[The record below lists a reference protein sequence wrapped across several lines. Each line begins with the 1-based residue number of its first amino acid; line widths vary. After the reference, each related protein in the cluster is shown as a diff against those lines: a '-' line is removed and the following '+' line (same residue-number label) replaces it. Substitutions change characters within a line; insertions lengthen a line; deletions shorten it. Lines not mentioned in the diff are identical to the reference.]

1 MLEKLLQP
9 RKPLCA
15 HSVIIYVSAEFF
27 KLKRSERIE
36 YLDNQL
42 AEYMHDLLSQE
53 DVTPR
58 KLSPLPI
65 LGVPHF
71 WAENADPS
79 FYEDNQVFRSG
90 RRQKV

>member
-1 MLEKLLQP
+1 M
-9 RKPLCA
+9 
-15 HSVIIYVSAEFF
+15 
-27 KLKRSERIE
+27 SERVQ
-36 YLDNQL
+36 YVDNQL
-42 AEYMHDLLSQE
+42 VNYMDNLLSQE

-79 FYEDNQVFRSG
+79 FYDDSQVFRSG